1 MPESEYQVIA
11 RRWRPRRF
19 SELVGQEPIVKTLAQ
34 AIERRRIAHAF
45 LFIGPRGTGKT
56 STARLLAAA
65 LNAQPEPSLQADP
78 DLPLTRSILEGNCL
92 DVIEIDGASNNS
104 VEQIRALREECRYAP
119 SECRYKIYI
128 LDEIHMLSLSAFN
141 ALLKTLEEPPAHV
154 KFLFATTE
162 AAKIPVTIASR
173 CQRFEF
179 RLLPPALIAQK
190 LQQIAE
196 QENVRVEVSALEVLA
211 RLAAGSLRD
220 AQTYLE
226 QLMNFGDGTISRQAV
241 LKIYG
246 LATPEELEEILQAI
260 YAEDYRKILHW
271 TDLLEARGCDF
282 PRLLLDLR
290 DRVQSQ
296 LLESPSAQSS
306 PEKPSAPLLAK
317 VWERLSSSHEE
328 LRSGLSEKVNFEM
341 ALFRAIAAC
350 QMRNL
355 DELLR
360 RLRALPGADPGENVP
375 PSSLPAEE
383 TFTPPA
389 EEVPPPMEKT
399 FPSVEEGPP
408 PTEEAPSPESH
419 SANPAGGSPSPEQPS
434 PEAEER
440 AFQETGKNL
449 PPSGKANPATE
460 TSPPDPELLAKLPAS
475 THRKL
480 VERFGLQLDP

>member
-19 SELVGQEPIVKTLAQ
+19 SELIGQEPIVKTLAQ

-65 LNAQPEPSLQADP
+65 LNAVPQPSLQADP

-104 VEQIRALREECRYAP
+104 VEQIRALREECRYTP
-119 SECRYKIYI
+119 GECRYKIYI

-154 KFLFATTE
+154 KFIFATTE

-196 QENVRVEVSALEVLA
+196 QENVRAEASALEALT

-226 QLMNFGDGTISRQAV
+226 QMMSFGDGTISRRAV
-241 LKIYG
+241 LEIYG
-246 LATPEELEEILQAI
+246 LAMPEELEEILQTI

-290 DRVQSQ
+290 ERVQSR

-317 VWERLSSSHEE
+317 LLERLSSSYEE

-341 ALFRAIAAC
+341 ALFRAIEAC
-350 QMRNL
+350 QMRSL

-360 RLRALPGADPGENVP
+360 RLRALPGANSGKNIP
-375 PSSLPAEE
+375 PSS
-383 TFTPPA
+383 PPA
-389 EEVPPPMEKT
+389 EEFPP
-399 FPSVEEGPP
+399 
-408 PTEEAPSPESH
+408 PSPEIH
-419 SANPAGGSPSPEQPS
+419 SANPAENSPSSEEFPR
-434 PEAEER
+434 EAEKRVFREM
-440 AFQETGKNL
+440 EKTP
-449 PPSGKANPATE
+449 PPSGKTNPATE
-460 TSPPDPELLAKLPAS
+460 AVPPDPELLAKLPAS
-475 THRKL
+475 IRQKL
-480 VERFGLQLDP
+480 VERFRLRLDP